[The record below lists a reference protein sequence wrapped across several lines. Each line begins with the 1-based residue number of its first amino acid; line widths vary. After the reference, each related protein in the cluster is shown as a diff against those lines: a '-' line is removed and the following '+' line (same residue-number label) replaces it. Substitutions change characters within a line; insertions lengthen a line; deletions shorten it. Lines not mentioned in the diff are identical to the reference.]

1 MKKVGKYLTIT
12 SLLLLGLF
20 CVGLLFL
27 FFVPKSNLF
36 GIVFISYNQ
45 KETSQKFEANS
56 VNKIIVQSR
65 SYNVEVKSTKQSDVY
80 LTVEN
85 HSLGYVLEKNSKLD
99 VFESYE
105 NNELTFI
112 ITEPYGAAFK
122 NNSTITLHLP
132 TSKEFDL
139 SLTNKNA
146 LTKIN
151 DSYVK
156 INDLYYSSQKGNFT
170 IKNASLT
177 GLIDLNLN
185 DADFKLSSNATLNY
199 NNVQIK
205 VTTGKF
211 DASSSS
217 KLGDVTIKSNKRG
230 VILINECFSLN
241 QSARSSGGR
250 IEASLINTV
259 NFSSTDTNL
268 YIKHIT
274 EGAIINLTNSG
285 KVEIN
290 TLLGTS
296 DILTNKGSV
305 YIINSFSEATI
316 LTSSGDVKIK
326 NATSRLF
333 VTTNSGNI
341 SVSFPDTIEQA
352 SNTNPNVRFLKVITN
367 TGNVHATGLNRADI
381 ESKENSSIDLT
392 FSSTVYSNSS
402 IKTNKGSVFVKVDKN
417 SQYMLNS
424 KTTSGSVRVNL
435 TQTEVYNGWT
445 NQTLAKAIN
454 CVSST
459 NSINLETISASILM
473 LDSNF
478 Y

>member
-27 FFVPKSNLF
+27 FFVPKANLF

-45 KETSQKFEANS
+45 KETSQKFEASS
-56 VNKIIVQSR
+56 VDKIIIQSR
-65 SYNVEVKSTKQSDVY
+65 SYNVEVKSTTQSNVY

-99 VFESYE
+99 IFESFE
-105 NNELTFI
+105 NNVLTYI

-132 TSKEFDL
+132 KSEEFDL

-146 LTKIN
+146 LTKI
-151 DSYVK
+151 DDQYVN
-156 INDLYYSSQKGNFT
+156 INDLAYTSDKGNFT
-170 IKNASLT
+170 ITNANLT
-177 GLIDLNLN
+177 GSIDLNLHDSN
-185 DADFKLSSNATLNY
+185 FKLSSNANLNY
-199 NNVQIK
+199 NDVQLK
-205 VTTGKF
+205 VSAGKF

-217 KLGDVTIKSNKRG
+217 KLGNITINSNKRG
-230 VILINECFSLN
+230 VILINECTSLI

-250 IEASLINTV
+250 VEASLINSV

-285 KVEIN
+285 KVEIS

-305 YIINSFSEATI
+305 NITNSLSEATI
-316 LTSSGDVKIK
+316 LTDSGDVKIK
-326 NATSRLF
+326 NATNRIF
-333 VTTNSGNI
+333 ITTASGDI
-341 SVSFPDTIEQA
+341 SVSFPDPIEQA
-352 SNTNPNVRFLKVITN
+352 SNTNPNVRFLKVITKS
-367 TGNVHATGLNRADI
+367 GNVNATGLNRVDI
-381 ESKENSSIDLT
+381 ESSDISSIDLT
-392 FSSTVYSNSS
+392 FSNNVYSNSS
-402 IKTNKGSVFVKVDKN
+402 IKTNKGSVYVKVNKD
-417 SQYMLNS
+417 SQFMLNS
-424 KTTSGSVRVNL
+424 NTNSGAVRINL

-445 NQTLAKAIN
+445 NQTLTKAIN
-454 CVSST
+454 CSTST
-459 NSINLETISASILM
+459 NSINIGTNSASILM